1 MGRFRKLE
9 TGTPAA
15 PAAGDDP
22 GTGRKS
28 DGGHWTPDYDQGH
41 YLAEADRLFYSGE
54 YQKALRSYSRA
65 MEVDHAA
72 IEPWK
77 GQILCLIKL
86 KQTREATMWAL
97 RAIELFPEAPELVN
111 LQGLTLALSGANQRA
126 ISCSDF
132 AMSLPD
138 GGTAFTWLIRAEI
151 LARADNPNAAYCYEK
166 VKDLR
171 NPADWRLMALA
182 GSFLLDQKKW
192 AMAVDFLRPAAELQP
207 TSPWLW
213 TLLGTAN
220 EKLGFTQ
227 PAMQAYR
234 TALDVNP
241 NYRPA
246 QDAMARLVAVPLPVR
261 LWRRLRGSR

>member
-28 DGGHWTPDYDQGH
+28 DGGHGTPDYDQGH

-111 LQGLTLALSGANQRA
+111 LQGLTLALSGASQRA

-171 NPADWRLMALA
+171 NPAD
-182 GSFLLDQKKW
+182 
-192 AMAVDFLRPAAELQP
+192 
-207 TSPWLW
+207 
-213 TLLGTAN
+213 
-220 EKLGFTQ
+220 
-227 PAMQAYR
+227 
-234 TALDVNP
+234 
-241 NYRPA
+241 
-246 QDAMARLVAVPLPVR
+246 
-261 LWRRLRGSR
+261 